1 MKKTSFSLLILI
13 ILLLI
18 TATILEKLYGTPW
31 VASNIYGSTWF
42 LTLWALLTISALI
55 YIIQRHLYRR
65 PITLLLHL
73 SFVIILIGAAITHY
87 FGINGQI
94 HLRLGEAPKSTYI
107 DTNYQERNLPFT
119 VSLNDFQLTYYPGTT
134 NPMDFVSFIE
144 IRDTRHKTR
153 DTRHKTQDS
162 KPSNSSLNLGEVA
175 KPEGYVNNSLLHTVS
190 MNNILSYKN
199 YRFYQS
205 SYDSDRQGSILS
217 IYHDPYG
224 ITITYIGYF
233 LLFASMTLFL
243 LNKYISL
250 KKK

>member
-1 MKKTSFSLLILI
+1 MITCYFAFYSLPLHIKTFNTIIMKKTSFSLLIITI
-13 ILLLI
+13 ITLI

-55 YIIQRHLYRR
+55 YIIQRRLYRR

-107 DTNYQERNLPFT
+107 DTNYQERNLPFA
-119 VSLNDFQLTYYPGTT
+119 VSLNDFQLIYYPGTT
-134 NPMDFVSFIE
+134 NPMDFVSHIE
-144 IRDTRHKTR
+144 IHE
-153 DTRHKTQDS
+153 TQ
-162 KPSNSSLNLGEVA
+162 KNSQLSTLNSQL
-175 KPEGYVNNSLLHTVS
+175 S
-190 MNNILSYKN
+190 MNNILKYRN

-243 LNKYISL
+243 LNKYLSL